1 MFFAKKG
8 MKPPEI
14 KILPDDVA
22 NKIAAGEVVERPA
35 SVVKELLENSIDAG
49 ATRIDIEFKHGGKTF
64 IKVLD
69 NGCGM
74 TRQQALMSL
83 EQHATSKIRSPED
96 LFSISSYGFRG
107 EAVPSI
113 ASVSKF
119 RMRTRPEG
127 ESVGTQ
133 IDSYASQVLSVKE
146 CGMPRGTEIL
156 VENLFS
162 GVPARRKFL
171 KSDNVEAGHIAR
183 LCRLYALALPNLS
196 LTLVEN
202 SKVLFHS
209 EEGFGVIARISK
221 IFGRE
226 TAENLIELKESQKY
240 GMKVSGA
247 ILVPGES
254 FSTSRNICVFIN
266 GRPVEC
272 RAVYAAVKEAYS
284 QFVPK
289 GRFAGAFLFIKL
301 NPSSVDVNVH
311 PAKREVRLKDEL
323 GVKNFIA
330 DAIIERLKSFS
341 FQEPFGAFG
350 RRAGD
355 CAISGEFSRA
365 LESFSGKN
373 SASRNNP
380 ETGQE
385 ARMGLAA
392 KSSGGAMYAPRE
404 APFPSDITAAG
415 KQADFHGEAKEK
427 SFEVGEGAKI
437 LKESAPDGGSEKI
450 RGDEKLRAFELAEA
464 SPAPAILPDAGRS
477 RAFSEY
483 SEDLRAAK
491 AVRAATANPTWRY
504 VGCIARRFAIFET
517 PKSMAIMSILSALR
531 RVDFYRIMKA
541 LEGEKTPS
549 QKLLLPITMK
559 FGISD
564 DEFFRANRALFESCG
579 FEIDDFGKG
588 YYRIAATPAWLEFSE
603 AEKFVRDIVES
614 SSESGL
620 RTRSKRLGDEMF
632 ASIAAGKIG
641 IGGFVCTEESATS
654 LLSNLLSCPMHMTS
668 PDGRKT
674 LYEISH
680 SRLLSLFGEN
690 A

>member
-1 MFFAKKG
+1 

-289 GRFAGAFLFIKL
+289 GRFAGAFLFIEL

-355 CAISGEFSRA
+355 CTPSAEFSRA

-373 SASRNNP
+373 SPGQNNP
-380 ETGQE
+380 ENAQE

-392 KSSGGAMYAPRE
+392 KSSGGAGGAMCDLRGTPALSNNDGQKE
-404 APFPSDITAAG
+404 
-415 KQADFHGEAKEK
+415 QADFPDARIAGEK
-427 SFEVGEGAKI
+427 SFEVGESAKI
-437 LKESAPDGGSEKI
+437 LEVNAPDSGTEKI
-450 RGDEKLRAFELAEA
+450 RGAEELRAFEVAAA
-464 SPAPAILPDAGRS
+464 SPAPAIVPDADKS

-483 SEDLRAAK
+483 SEDLRTAK
-491 AVRAATANPTWRY
+491 AVRAATAKHAWRY

-531 RVDFYRIMKA
+531 RVDFNRIMKA
-541 LEGEKTPS
+541 LEGEKALS
-549 QKLLLPITMK
+549 QKLLLPITME

-588 YYRIAATPAWLEFSE
+588 YYRIAATPAWLEFFE

-632 ASIAAGKIG
+632 ASIAASKIG
-641 IGGFVCTEESATS
+641 IGGFICTEESATS

>member
-1 MFFAKKG
+1 

-289 GRFAGAFLFIKL
+289 GRFAGAFLFIEL

-380 ETGQE
+380 ETARE

-392 KSSGGAMYAPRE
+392 KSSGGAGGAMYAPRE

-415 KQADFHGEAKEK
+415 KQADFHGARIAGEN
-427 SFEVGEGAKI
+427 SFEVGESARI
-437 LKESAPDGGSEKI
+437 LKESAPDDGGAEKN
-450 RGDEKLRAFELAEA
+450 RGAEELRAFEVAAA
-464 SPAPAILPDAGRS
+464 SPAPAILPDADKS

-483 SEDLRAAK
+483 SEDLRTAK

-531 RVDFYRIMKA
+531 RVDFNRIMKA

-549 QKLLLPITMK
+549 QKLLLPITME

-632 ASIAAGKIG
+632 AYIAAGKIG

>member
-1 MFFAKKG
+1 

-289 GRFAGAFLFIKL
+289 GRFAGAFLFIEL

-355 CAISGEFSRA
+355 CAPSAEFSRA

-373 SASRNNP
+373 SPGQNNP
-380 ETGQE
+380 KNAQE
-385 ARMGLAA
+385 AHMGLAA
-392 KSSGGAMYAPRE
+392 KSSGGAGGAMCDLRGTPALSNNDGQKE
-404 APFPSDITAAG
+404 
-415 KQADFHGEAKEK
+415 QADFPDARIAGEK
-427 SFEVGEGAKI
+427 SFKVGENAKI
-437 LKESAPDGGSEKI
+437 LKESAPDSGTEKI
-450 RGDEKLRAFELAEA
+450 RGAEELRAFEVAAA
-464 SPAPAILPDAGRS
+464 SPAPAIVPDAGKS
-477 RAFSEY
+477 RYFSEY
-483 SEDLRAAK
+483 SEDLQAAQSARAA
-491 AVRAATANPTWRY
+491 AAKHAWRY

-531 RVDFYRIMKA
+531 RVDFNRIMKA
-541 LEGEKTPS
+541 LEGEKALS
-549 QKLLLPITMK
+549 QKLLLPITME

-588 YYRIAATPAWLEFSE
+588 YYRIAATPAWLEFFE

-641 IGGFVCTEESATS
+641 IGGFICTEESATS

>member
-1 MFFAKKG
+1 

-289 GRFAGAFLFIKL
+289 GRFAGAFLFIEL

-355 CAISGEFSRA
+355 CAPSAEFSRA

-373 SASRNNP
+373 SPGQNTP
-380 ETGQE
+380 ENAQE

-392 KSSGGAMYAPRE
+392 KSSGGAGGAMCDLRGTPALSNNDGQKE
-404 APFPSDITAAG
+404 
-415 KQADFHGEAKEK
+415 QADFPDARIAGEK
-427 SFEVGEGAKI
+427 SFEVGENAKI
-437 LKESAPDGGSEKI
+437 LKESAPDYGTE
-450 RGDEKLRAFELAEA
+450 ELRAFEVAAA
-464 SPAPAILPDAGRS
+464 SPAPAIVPDADKS
-477 RAFSEY
+477 RAFSGY
-483 SEDLRAAK
+483 SEDLQAAQPARAA
-491 AVRAATANPTWRY
+491 AAKHAWRY

-531 RVDFYRIMKA
+531 RVDFNRIMKA
-541 LEGEKTPS
+541 LEGEKALS
-549 QKLLLPITMK
+549 QKLLLPITME

-588 YYRIAATPAWLEFSE
+588 YYRIAATPAWLEFFE

-641 IGGFVCTEESATS
+641 IGGFICTEESATS

>member
-1 MFFAKKG
+1 

-171 KSDNVEAGHIAR
+171 KSDNVEAGHIVR

-289 GRFAGAFLFIKL
+289 GRFAGAFLFIEL

-341 FQEPFGAFG
+341 FQEPFGTFG

-355 CAISGEFSRA
+355 CTISGEFSRA

-380 ETGQE
+380 ETAQE

-392 KSSGGAMYAPRE
+392 KSSGGAGGAMYAPRE

-415 KQADFHGEAKEK
+415 KQADFHGARIAGEN
-427 SFEVGEGAKI
+427 SFEVSESAKI
-437 LKESAPDGGSEKI
+437 LKESAPDDGAEKN
-450 RGDEKLRAFELAEA
+450 RGAEELRAFEVAAA
-464 SPAPAILPDAGRS
+464 SPAPAILPDADKS

-483 SEDLRAAK
+483 SEDLRTAK

-531 RVDFYRIMKA
+531 RVDFNRIMKA

-549 QKLLLPITMK
+549 QKLLLPITME

-632 ASIAAGKIG
+632 AYIAAGKIG

>member
-1 MFFAKKG
+1 

-226 TAENLIELKESQKY
+226 TAENLIELKESQNY

-289 GRFAGAFLFIKL
+289 GRFAGAFLFIEL

-355 CAISGEFSRA
+355 CTPSAEFARA

-373 SASRNNP
+373 SPGQNNP
-380 ETGQE
+380 ENAQE

-392 KSSGGAMYAPRE
+392 KSSGGAGGAMCDLRGTPALSNNDGQKE
-404 APFPSDITAAG
+404 
-415 KQADFHGEAKEK
+415 QADFPDARIAGEK
-427 SFEVGEGAKI
+427 SFEVGENAKI
-437 LKESAPDGGSEKI
+437 LKESAHDSGTEKI
-450 RGDEKLRAFELAEA
+450 RGAEELRAFEVAAA
-464 SPAPAILPDAGRS
+464 SPAPTIVPDADKS

-483 SEDLRAAK
+483 SEDLQAAQSARAA
-491 AVRAATANPTWRY
+491 AAKHAWRY

-531 RVDFYRIMKA
+531 RVDFNRIMKA
-541 LEGEKTPS
+541 LEGEKALS
-549 QKLLLPITMK
+549 QKLLLPITME

-588 YYRIAATPAWLEFSE
+588 YYRIAATPAWLEFFE

-641 IGGFVCTEESATS
+641 IGGFICTEESATS

>member
-1 MFFAKKG
+1 

-289 GRFAGAFLFIKL
+289 GRFAGAFLFIEL

-355 CAISGEFSRA
+355 CTPSAEFARA

-373 SASRNNP
+373 SPGQNNP
-380 ETGQE
+380 ENAQE

-392 KSSGGAMYAPRE
+392 KSSGGAGGAMCDLRGTPALSNNDGQKE
-404 APFPSDITAAG
+404 
-415 KQADFHGEAKEK
+415 QADFPDARIAGEK
-427 SFEVGEGAKI
+427 SFEVGENAKI
-437 LKESAPDGGSEKI
+437 LKESAPDDGGNEKN
-450 RGDEKLRAFELAEA
+450 RCAEELRAFEVAAA
-464 SPAPAILPDAGRS
+464 SPAPAIVPDADKS
-477 RAFSEY
+477 RAFSGY
-483 SEDLRAAK
+483 SEDLQAAQSARAAAK
-491 AVRAATANPTWRY
+491 HAWRY

-531 RVDFYRIMKA
+531 RVDFNRIMKA
-541 LEGEKTPS
+541 LEGEKALS
-549 QKLLLPITMK
+549 QKLLLPITME

-588 YYRIAATPAWLEFSE
+588 YYRIAATPAWLEFFE

-641 IGGFVCTEESATS
+641 IGGFICTEESATS

>member
-1 MFFAKKG
+1 

-289 GRFAGAFLFIKL
+289 GRFAGAFLFIEL

-355 CAISGEFSRA
+355 CTISGEFSRA

-373 SASRNNP
+373 SPGQNNP
-380 ETGQE
+380 KNAQE
-385 ARMGLAA
+385 AHMGLAA
-392 KSSGGAMYAPRE
+392 KSSGGAGGAMCDLRGTPALSNNDGQKE
-404 APFPSDITAAG
+404 
-415 KQADFHGEAKEK
+415 QADFPDARIAGEK
-427 SFEVGEGAKI
+427 SFEVGENTKI
-437 LKESAPDGGSEKI
+437 LKESAHDYGTEKI
-450 RGDEKLRAFELAEA
+450 RGAEELRAFEVAAA
-464 SPAPAILPDAGRS
+464 SPAPAIVPDAGQS
-477 RAFSEY
+477 RYFSEY
-483 SEDLRAAK
+483 SEDLQAAQSARAA
-491 AVRAATANPTWRY
+491 AAKHAWRY
-504 VGCIARRFAIFET
+504 LGCIARRFAIFET

-531 RVDFYRIMKA
+531 RVDFNRIMKA
-541 LEGEKTPS
+541 LEGEKALS
-549 QKLLLPITMK
+549 QKLLLPITME

-588 YYRIAATPAWLEFSE
+588 YYRIAATPAWLEFFE

-641 IGGFVCTEESATS
+641 IGGFICTEESATS

>member
-1 MFFAKKG
+1 

-289 GRFAGAFLFIKL
+289 GRFAGAFLFIEL

-380 ETGQE
+380 ETSQE

-392 KSSGGAMYAPRE
+392 KSSGGAGGAIYAPRE

-415 KQADFHGEAKEK
+415 KQADFHGARIAGEN
-427 SFEVGEGAKI
+427 SFEVGESAKI
-437 LKESAPDGGSEKI
+437 LKESAPDDGAEKN
-450 RGDEKLRAFELAEA
+450 RGAEELRAFEVAAA
-464 SPAPAILPDAGRS
+464 SPAPAILPDADKS

-483 SEDLRAAK
+483 SEDLRTAK
-491 AVRAATANPTWRY
+491 AVRTATANPTWRY

-531 RVDFYRIMKA
+531 RVDFNRIMKA

-549 QKLLLPITMK
+549 QKLLLPITME

-632 ASIAAGKIG
+632 AYIAAGKIG

>member
-1 MFFAKKG
+1 

-289 GRFAGAFLFIKL
+289 GRFAGAFLFIEL

-355 CAISGEFSRA
+355 CTISGEFSRA

-380 ETGQE
+380 ETAQE

-392 KSSGGAMYAPRE
+392 KSSGGAGGAMYAPRE

-415 KQADFHGEAKEK
+415 KQADFHGARIAGEN
-427 SFEVGEGAKI
+427 SFEVSESAKI
-437 LKESAPDGGSEKI
+437 LKESAPDDGGNEKN
-450 RGDEKLRAFELAEA
+450 RGAEELRAFEVATA
-464 SPAPAILPDAGRS
+464 SPAPAILPDADKS

-483 SEDLRAAK
+483 SEDLRTAK

-531 RVDFYRIMKA
+531 RVDFNRIMKA

-549 QKLLLPITMK
+549 QKLLLPITME

-632 ASIAAGKIG
+632 AYIAAGKIG

>member
-1 MFFAKKG
+1 

-289 GRFAGAFLFIKL
+289 GRFAGAFLFIEL

-341 FQEPFGAFG
+341 FQEPFGTFG

-355 CAISGEFSRA
+355 CTISGEFSRA

-380 ETGQE
+380 ENAQE

-392 KSSGGAMYAPRE
+392 KSSGGAGGAMCDLRGTPALSNNDGQKE
-404 APFPSDITAAG
+404 
-415 KQADFHGEAKEK
+415 QADFPDARIAGEK
-427 SFEVGEGAKI
+427 SFEVGESAKI
-437 LKESAPDGGSEKI
+437 LKESAPDSGSEKI
-450 RGDEKLRAFELAEA
+450 RGAEELRAFEVAAA
-464 SPAPAILPDAGRS
+464 SPAPAIVPDADKS
-477 RAFSEY
+477 RAFSGY
-483 SEDLRAAK
+483 SEDLQAAQSARAA
-491 AVRAATANPTWRY
+491 AAKHAWRY

-531 RVDFYRIMKA
+531 RVDFNRIMKA
-541 LEGEKTPS
+541 LEGEKALS
-549 QKLLLPITMK
+549 QKLLLPITME

-588 YYRIAATPAWLEFSE
+588 YYRIAATPAWLEFFE

-641 IGGFVCTEESATS
+641 IGGFICTEESATS

>member
-1 MFFAKKG
+1 

-183 LCRLYALALPNLS
+183 LCRLYALDLPNLS

-209 EEGFGVIARISK
+209 EEGFGVIARISR

-240 GMKVSGA
+240 GMKVSGE

-289 GRFAGAFLFIKL
+289 GRFAGAFLFIEL

-341 FQEPFGAFG
+341 FQEPFGTFG

-355 CAISGEFSRA
+355 CTISGEFSRA

-380 ETGQE
+380 ETAQE

-392 KSSGGAMYAPRE
+392 KSSGGAGGAIYAPRE

-415 KQADFHGEAKEK
+415 KQADFHGARIAGEN
-427 SFEVGEGAKI
+427 SFEVGESAKI
-437 LKESAPDGGSEKI
+437 LKESAPDDGAEKN
-450 RGDEKLRAFELAEA
+450 RGAEELRAFEVAAA
-464 SPAPAILPDAGRS
+464 SPAPAILPDADKS

-483 SEDLRAAK
+483 SEDLRTAK
-491 AVRAATANPTWRY
+491 AVRTATANPTWRY

-531 RVDFYRIMKA
+531 RVDFNRIMKA

-549 QKLLLPITMK
+549 QKLLLPITME

-632 ASIAAGKIG
+632 AYIAAGKIG

>member
-1 MFFAKKG
+1 

-289 GRFAGAFLFIKL
+289 GRFAGAFLFIEL

-341 FQEPFGAFG
+341 FQEPFGTFG

-355 CAISGEFSRA
+355 CTISGEFSRA

-380 ETGQE
+380 ETAQE

-392 KSSGGAMYAPRE
+392 KSSGGAGGAIYAPRE

-415 KQADFHGEAKEK
+415 KQADFHGARIAGEN
-427 SFEVGEGAKI
+427 SFEVSESAKI
-437 LKESAPDGGSEKI
+437 LKESAPDDGGNEKN
-450 RGDEKLRAFELAEA
+450 RGAEELRAFEVAAA
-464 SPAPAILPDAGRS
+464 SPAPAILPDADKS
-477 RAFSEY
+477 RASSEY
-483 SEDLRAAK
+483 SEDLRTAK

-531 RVDFYRIMKA
+531 RVDFNRIMKA

-549 QKLLLPITMK
+549 QKLLLPITME

-632 ASIAAGKIG
+632 AYIAAGKIG

>member
-1 MFFAKKG
+1 

-289 GRFAGAFLFIKL
+289 GRFAGAFLFIEL

-341 FQEPFGAFG
+341 FQEPFGTFG

-355 CAISGEFSRA
+355 CTISGEFSRA

-373 SASRNNP
+373 SPGQNNP
-380 ETGQE
+380 KNAQE
-385 ARMGLAA
+385 AHMGLAA
-392 KSSGGAMYAPRE
+392 KSSGGAGGAMCDLRGTPALSNNDGQKE
-404 APFPSDITAAG
+404 
-415 KQADFHGEAKEK
+415 QADFPDARIAGEK
-427 SFEVGEGAKI
+427 SFKVGENAKI
-437 LKESAPDGGSEKI
+437 LKESAPDSGTEKI
-450 RGDEKLRAFELAEA
+450 RGAEELRAFEVAAA
-464 SPAPAILPDAGRS
+464 SPAPAIVPDTDKS
-477 RAFSEY
+477 RAFSGY
-483 SEDLRAAK
+483 SEDLQAAQSARAA
-491 AVRAATANPTWRY
+491 AAKHAWRY

-531 RVDFYRIMKA
+531 RVDFNRIMKA
-541 LEGEKTPS
+541 LEGEKALS
-549 QKLLLPITMK
+549 QKLLLPITME

-641 IGGFVCTEESATS
+641 IGGFICTEESATS

>member
-1 MFFAKKG
+1 

-289 GRFAGAFLFIKL
+289 GRFAGAFLFIEL

-355 CAISGEFSRA
+355 CAPSAEFSRA

-373 SASRNNP
+373 SPGQNNP
-380 ETGQE
+380 ENAQE

-392 KSSGGAMYAPRE
+392 KSSAPVLSNNDGQKE
-404 APFPSDITAAG
+404 
-415 KQADFHGEAKEK
+415 QADFPDARIAGEK
-427 SFEVGEGAKI
+427 SFEVGENAKI
-437 LKESAPDGGSEKI
+437 LKESAPDSGTEKI
-450 RGDEKLRAFELAEA
+450 RGAEELRAFEVAAA
-464 SPAPAILPDAGRS
+464 SPDPAIVPDADKS
-477 RAFSEY
+477 RAFSGY
-483 SEDLRAAK
+483 SEDLQAEQSARAA
-491 AVRAATANPTWRY
+491 AAKQH
-504 VGCIARRFAIFET
+504 GG
-517 PKSMAIMSILSALR
+517 MSGA
-531 RVDFYRIMKA
+531 
-541 LEGEKTPS
+541 
-549 QKLLLPITMK
+549 
-559 FGISD
+559 
-564 DEFFRANRALFESCG
+564 
-579 FEIDDFGKG
+579 
-588 YYRIAATPAWLEFSE
+588 
-603 AEKFVRDIVES
+603 
-614 SSESGL
+614 
-620 RTRSKRLGDEMF
+620 
-632 ASIAAGKIG
+632 
-641 IGGFVCTEESATS
+641 
-654 LLSNLLSCPMHMTS
+654 
-668 PDGRKT
+668 
-674 LYEISH
+674 
-680 SRLLSLFGEN
+680 
-690 A
+690 